1 MEHPKLASE
10 TGCHEEVSWLRQNLE
25 NCCIVLGDGA
35 AVEHTEN
42 SAKHAARLR
51 YNSWSAGN
59 LQRIAGS
66 LLLWKVTYAC

>member
-1 MEHPKLASE
+1 MASE
-10 TGCHEEVSWLRQNLE
+10 TGCHEEVSWLRQNLQ

-35 AVEHTEN
+35 AVEHAEN

-51 YNSWSAGN
+51 YNGWSAGN
-59 LQRIAGS
+59 FQRTAGS